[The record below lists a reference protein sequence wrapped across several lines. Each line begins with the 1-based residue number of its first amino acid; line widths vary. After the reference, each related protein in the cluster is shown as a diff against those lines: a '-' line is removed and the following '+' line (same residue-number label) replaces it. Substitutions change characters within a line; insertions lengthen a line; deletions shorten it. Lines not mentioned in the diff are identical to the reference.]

1 MIVFVHCPLQML
13 SIYCLDSESSCGFV
27 FIYVFANRY
36 TVYILYLCNFEHFLP
51 FPIQASVQ
59 PPTLED
65 AQAKLCCRTCV
76 SPMKGHKKDSKVS
89 TELKVE
95 FNTYYIVYNNSI

>member
-1 MIVFVHCPLQML
+1 M
-13 SIYCLDSESSCGFV
+13 

-36 TVYILYLCNFEHFLP
+36 TVYILYLYNFEHFLP

-65 AQAKLCCRTCV
+65 AQAKLCCRICV
-76 SPMKGHKKDSKVS
+76 KGHKKDSEVS

>member
-1 MIVFVHCPLQML
+1 MVLCSYMYLQIDIQC
-13 SIYCLDSESSCGFV
+13 IY
-27 FIYVFANRY
+27 
-36 TVYILYLCNFEHFLP
+36 YILYNFEHFLP

-76 SPMKGHKKDSKVS
+76 NPMKGHKKDSEVS

-95 FNTYYIVYNNSI
+95 FNT

>member
-1 MIVFVHCPLQML
+1 MVLCSYMYLQIDIQC
-13 SIYCLDSESSCGFV
+13 IYY
-27 FIYVFANRY
+27 IY
-36 TVYILYLCNFEHFLP
+36 TILNIFT

-76 SPMKGHKKDSKVS
+76 NPMKGHKKDSEVP

>member
-1 MIVFVHCPLQML
+1 MYLQIDIQC
-13 SIYCLDSESSCGFV
+13 IYY
-27 FIYVFANRY
+27 IY
-36 TVYILYLCNFEHFLP
+36 TILNIFLA
-51 FPIQASVQ
+51 FPIQAPVQ

-76 SPMKGHKKDSKVS
+76 NLTKGHKKDSEVS
-89 TELKVE
+89 TESKVE

>member
-1 MIVFVHCPLQML
+1 M
-13 SIYCLDSESSCGFV
+13 

-36 TVYILYLCNFEHFLP
+36 TVYILYLYNFENFLA
-51 FPIQASVQ
+51 FPIQAPVQ

-76 SPMKGHKKDSKVS
+76 NPTKGHKKDSEVS
-89 TELKVE
+89 TESKVE

>member
-1 MIVFVHCPLQML
+1 MIIIVFVHCPLSTPEAL
-13 SIYCLDSESSCGFV
+13 NLYSESSCGFV
-27 FIYVFANRY
+27 FMYVFANRY
-36 TVYILYLCNFEHFLP
+36 TVYILYLYNFEHFLP
-51 FPIQASVQ
+51 FPFQASVQ

-76 SPMKGHKKDSKVS
+76 NPMKGHKKDSEVS

-95 FNTYYIVYNNSI
+95 FNT

>member
-1 MIVFVHCPLQML
+1 M
-13 SIYCLDSESSCGFV
+13 

-36 TVYILYLCNFEHFLP
+36 TAYILYLYNFEHLLA
-51 FPIQASVQ
+51 FPIQAPLQ

-76 SPMKGHKKDSKVS
+76 NSTKGHKKDSEVS
-89 TELKVE
+89 AESKVE
-95 FNTYYIVYNNSI
+95 FNTYYIVYI